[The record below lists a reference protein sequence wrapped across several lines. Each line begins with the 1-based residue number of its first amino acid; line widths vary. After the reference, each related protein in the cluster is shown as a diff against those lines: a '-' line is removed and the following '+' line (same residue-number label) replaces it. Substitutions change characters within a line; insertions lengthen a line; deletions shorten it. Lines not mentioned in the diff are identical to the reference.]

1 MLVMERGGSLWY
13 AYVERSVYHVA
24 KALLT
29 LVVGRREG
37 RGQDGQEEA
46 KGKNREAGAVHF
58 DLLDERSVVSVKE

>member
-1 MLVMERGGSLWY
+1 MFVMEWGGSLWSTY
-13 AYVERSVYHVA
+13 LERSVYHVA
-24 KALLT
+24 KAPIT